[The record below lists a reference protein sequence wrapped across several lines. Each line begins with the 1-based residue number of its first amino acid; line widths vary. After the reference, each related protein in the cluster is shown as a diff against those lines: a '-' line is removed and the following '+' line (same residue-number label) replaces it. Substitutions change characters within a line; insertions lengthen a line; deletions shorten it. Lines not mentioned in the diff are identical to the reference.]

1 MPSKH
6 SHHRIV
12 RLCAV
17 VAAGWVGSASVMAER
32 MEQKPWQLVRIPDPV
47 ARAAA
52 IAALESAAGRLVD
65 GECRKVLSDFANGRG
80 QTLAD
85 HLSSLQVDIQSYVR
99 MVTFIDDSRH
109 VICEKGGLFFTS
121 PGSRVVRVCV
131 EQLKRTKSRP
141 GHLMALFIHE
151 VLHTLGLGESPP
163 SSEAITA
170 RVIARC
176 GAD

>member
-1 MPSKH
+1 MPSKR
-6 SHHRIV
+6 SRRLAI

-17 VAAGWVGSASVMAER
+17 VAAGWIGSASVMAELNT
-32 MEQKPWQLVRIPDPV
+32 WHLIRIPDPA

-52 IAALESAAGRLVD
+52 IAALESASVRLMDAG
-65 GECRKVLSDFANGRG
+65 CRKVLTDFENRSG

-85 HLSSLQVDIQSYVR
+85 HLASLEVDIQTYVR

-109 VICEKGGLFFTS
+109 RMCEKGGLFFTS

-131 EQLKRTKSRP
+131 EQLKQMRSRP
-141 GHLMALFIHE
+141 HHLEALFIHE
-151 VLHTLGLGESPP
+151 VLHTLGLEESPP

-176 GAD
+176 GPN

>member
-1 MPSKH
+1 MPSKL
-6 SHHRIV
+6 SRRLAV
-12 RLCAV
+12 RLCV
-17 VAAGWVGSASVMAER
+17 VAATGWIGSASVTAELYR
-32 MEQKPWQLVRIPDPV
+32 WHLIRIPDPV

-52 IAALESAAGRLVD
+52 VAGLESAGARLT
-65 GECRKVLSDFANGRG
+65 EASCSKVLTDFQTLKG

-85 HLSSLQVDIQSYVR
+85 QLASLGVDIQTYVR

-109 VICEKGGLFFTS
+109 KMCEKGGLFFTS

-131 EQLKRTKSRP
+131 DQLKQMKSRP
-141 GHLMALFIHE
+141 QHLTALFIHE
-151 VLHTLGLGESPP
+151 VLHSLGLGEAPP

-176 GAD
+176 GLN

>member
-1 MPSKH
+1 MPSKL
-6 SHHRIV
+6 SR
-12 RLCAV
+12 RLAIKLFLV
-17 VAAGWVGSASVMAER
+17 VAAGSVGSASVMAQVNR
-32 MEQKPWQLVRIPDPV
+32 WHLIRIPDPV

-52 IAALESAAGRLVD
+52 IAGLESAGARLM
-65 GECRKVLSDFANGRG
+65 ETNCRKVLTDFENRKG

-85 HLSSLQVDIQSYVR
+85 HLTSLDVDIQTYVR

-109 VICEKGGLFFTS
+109 EMCEKGGLFFTS

-131 EQLKRTKSRP
+131 EQLKQMKSRP
-141 GHLMALFIHE
+141 DHLAALFIHE
-151 VLHTLGLGESPP
+151 VLHTLGLGEAPP

-176 GAD
+176 GPN

>member
-1 MPSKH
+1 MPSKR
-6 SHHRIV
+6 SRRLAI

-17 VAAGWVGSASVMAER
+17 VAAGWIGSASVMAELNT
-32 MEQKPWQLVRIPDPV
+32 WHLIRIPDPA

-52 IAALESAAGRLVD
+52 IAALESASVRLMDAG
-65 GECRKVLSDFANGRG
+65 CRKVLTDFENRSG

-85 HLSSLQVDIQSYVR
+85 HLASLEVDIQTYVR
-99 MVTFIDDSRH
+99 MVTFIA
-109 VICEKGGLFFTS
+109 S

-131 EQLKRTKSRP
+131 EQLKQMRSRP
-141 GHLMALFIHE
+141 HHLEALFIHE
-151 VLHTLGLGESPP
+151 VLHTLGLEESPP

-176 GAD
+176 GPN

>member
-1 MPSKH
+1 MPSKL
-6 SHHRIV
+6 SRRQAV
-12 RLCAV
+12 RLCVV
-17 VAAGWVGSASVMAER
+17 VAAVWVGSASVMEA
-32 MEQKPWQLVRIPDPV
+32 EQKPWHLIRIPDPA

-52 IAALESAAGRLVD
+52 IAALESASVRLTD
-65 GECRKVLSDFANGRG
+65 GDCRKVLTDFENQSG

-85 HLSSLQVDIQSYVR
+85 HLSSLEVDIQTYVR

-109 VICEKGGLFFTS
+109 RVCEKGGLFFTS

-131 EQLKRTKSRP
+131 DQLKLMKSRP
-141 GHLMALFIHE
+141 HHLVALFIHE
-151 VLHTLGLGESPP
+151 VLHSLGLGESPP

-176 GAD
+176 GPK